1 MRFKARLAVSL
12 AAVAVAAYGFGPLP
26 GVTHAGATGSPS
38 QYVFT
43 PNAGTTQN
51 PQFATPS
58 SLGTVGSATVTLT
71 VEDSLG
77 NPVTNAPVFLAIT
90 NSTGGSAGHT
100 VVGQCG
106 TTTTLSATPLAC
118 TSGATTGTVS
128 ISYTVPSPLPTGGFD
143 RITATNVATGTPTIS
158 AFTSYFFTAV
168 TQYAIGTD
176 QVIGDA
182 GTLAATSHTTFN
194 IIAETSSGATV
205 SNASYW
211 VTFAS
216 SGTVGGTLQPGA
228 CPSVG
233 SPISGTTPIE
243 EGAVTQTA
251 FCYTAPSSTTVDT
264 VTVQDTQTQPDVH
277 NKGGYNTTSAATV
290 IFNPGSPLA
299 PAGTLAANGEVDV
312 NAQPMD
318 SGSHPVAFA
327 LVDLSLCSQ
336 PSTNCSGTAA
346 GTAMTVAGALSTTA
360 TKLASDNT
368 GSIPIQ
374 YHAASSLPPSGN
386 DDVHAVLD
394 HVTAQTADDFYN
406 YAPVAAFQLSPD
418 ETTFATRGSLLPAH
432 AAPTV
437 TLTAVDGGGNP
448 VSHTSVFMKFSQ
460 TTNGGSVSVTGAV
473 NPGTGSAVT
482 TFSSTSSSW
491 TSVAVKDDGTVS
503 IVFTSGGTTATGGF
517 DELFMQDTANATPT
531 VSKTLTYAYGIV
543 DHFAFSPAAPIA
555 STGTLNPSDQVPI
568 QVTEIDGGG
577 TALTSTAVP
586 MYLSYQ
592 QAAGGGTVSSPE
604 CAGAI
609 TSTPVKCTPGTDGI
623 VSVTYTA
630 PAQLPA
636 GGTDV
641 VTVGDAASN
650 PNNPATD
657 SYSFVGSYAPASGA
671 IATAGSLVTSQH
683 TQFNLTVEDSS
694 LQPAPGAGVWLSF
707 AGAGAATANGTAL
720 TTSPQLFTSDGSGHV
735 LVGYTSPASLPAGGT
750 DVITAQNAQSS
761 PTLSRQ
767 FSYTFTGA
775 YTLSPSGPN
784 IAPAATLAG
793 GTMRTITASI
803 LDSQGHALPG
813 GRAYASLSAAAGGGS
828 ATIGGTPLGS
838 TPQLFTADN
847 SGHLSIHYTT
857 PSTLPNSGTD
867 VLVVQNM
874 LSNPTLTIT
883 DVYKYAVQG
892 YWLVATDGGIFSFGL
907 SQFHGSTGNIHLNQP
922 IVGMTSTPDHAGY
935 WMVAS
940 DGGIFSFG
948 DAMFHGSTGNIH
960 LNKPIVGMA
969 ATPSG
974 NGYWLVASDGGI
986 FSFGDATFHGSTG
999 NIQLNQPIVG
1009 MASTP
1014 SGKGYWLVAS
1024 DGGIFSFGDATFH
1037 GSTGNIHLNKPIVG
1051 MATTPSGAGY
1061 WFVASDGG
1069 IFTFGDATFHNSA
1082 GNLALVKPIVGMA
1095 ATQDGGG
1102 YWMVASDGGIFAFGD
1117 AHFLG
1122 SMGGTPLNQPIVGM
1136 ASVG

>member
-43 PNAGTTQN
+43 PNVGTTQN
-51 PQFATPS
+51 PQFANPGSLTTTP
-58 SLGTVGSATVTLT
+58 VTVTLT

-77 NPVTNAPVFLAIT
+77 QPVTNATVYLALT
-90 NSTGGSAGHT
+90 NSSGSTGGTAQ
-100 VVGQCG
+100 VLQCG
-106 TTTTLSATPLAC
+106 ASTSLGSTAVPC

-128 ISYTVPSPLPTGGFD
+128 ITYTPPGTPPTGGYD
-143 RITATNVATGTPTIS
+143 RITATNVGTGTPAIS
-158 AFTSYFFTAV
+158 AFTSYFFTTVTHYSFGTAAV
-168 TQYAIGTD
+168 IA
-176 QVIGDA
+176 DA
-182 GTLAATSHTTFN
+182 GSLTAGSSQKFTVTPENAA
-194 IIAETSSGATV
+194 GATV
-205 SNASYW
+205 ASASYW
-211 VTFAS
+211 VNFTTT
-216 SGTVGGTLQPGA
+216 GPGGVGGTLVD
-228 CPSVG
+228 VG
-233 SPISGTTPIE
+233 SATTCPNTGTTINSSFQKLGP
-243 EGAVTQTA
+243 GPQT
-251 FCYTAPSSTTVDT
+251 FCYTSPASSPVVDT
-264 VTVQDTQTQPDVH
+264 MTVQDTQAQQDVR
-277 NKGGYNTTSAATV
+277 NVAGYNTTAPTDV
-290 IFNPGSPLA
+290 QFSPASPFA
-299 PAGTLAANGEVDV
+299 PAGSLAADQPVNNVVHPVNGTT
-312 NAQPMD
+312 
-318 SGSHPVAFA
+318 PVAFA
-327 LVDLSLCSQ
+327 EVTLSIGPV
-336 PSTNCSGTAA
+336 PSTANSGNPWGSASA
-346 GTAMTVAGALSTTA
+346 GGIPLTSAEVV
-360 TKLASDNT
+360 ASDAN
-368 GSIPIQ
+368 GSIPTV
-374 YHAASSLPPSGN
+374 YTAASPLVNSGT
-386 DDVHAVLD
+386 DDVHAFLTN
-394 HVTAQTADDFYN
+394 HTAKTTDNYYN
-406 YAPVAAFQLSPD
+406 YATVAAFQLTPN
-418 ETTFATRGSLLPAH
+418 TATFAARGSLGNGGT
-432 AAPTV
+432 AAPI
-437 TLTAVDGGGNP
+437 TLAADDGLGNP
-448 VSHTSVFMKFSQ
+448 IAHTSIFMKFSQ
-460 TTNGGSVSVTGAV
+460 TTNGGQVTVTGA
-473 NPGTGSAVT
+473 NSVT
-482 TFSSTSSSW
+482 TSFTATSSTW
-491 TSVAVKDDGTVS
+491 TPVSTMNDGTVS
-503 IVFTSGGTTATGGF
+503 ISFTAGGAQATGGF
-517 DELFMQDTANATPT
+517 DELLMQDTSNATPAVT
-531 VSKTLTYAYGIV
+531 ATLSYAYGPV
-543 DHFAFSPAAPIA
+543 DHFAFNPTTPIA
-555 STGTLNPSDQVPI
+555 ATGTLNPADQVPVQI
-568 QVTEIDGGG
+568 TEIDGGG
-577 TALTSTAVP
+577 STLTGTAAVP

-592 QAAGGGTVSSPE
+592 KATGGGTVSSPE
-604 CAGAI
+604 CSGAI
-609 TSTPVKCTPGTDGI
+609 TATPVKCTPGADGV

-630 PAQLPA
+630 PTPLPA
-636 GGTDV
+636 GGMDAL
-641 VTVGDAASN
+641 TVGDAGAN

-657 SYSFVGSYAPASGA
+657 SYSFVGNYAPASGA

-720 TTSPQLFTSDGSGHV
+720 TSSPQLFTSDGSGHV

-793 GTMRTITASI
+793 GTMRTITASV

-847 SGHLSIHYTT
+847 SGHLSIHYMT
-857 PSTLPNSGTD
+857 PSTLPSSGTD

-874 LSNPTLTIT
+874 LSSPTLTIT

-969 ATPSG
+969 TTPSG

-1136 ASVG
+1136 ASIG